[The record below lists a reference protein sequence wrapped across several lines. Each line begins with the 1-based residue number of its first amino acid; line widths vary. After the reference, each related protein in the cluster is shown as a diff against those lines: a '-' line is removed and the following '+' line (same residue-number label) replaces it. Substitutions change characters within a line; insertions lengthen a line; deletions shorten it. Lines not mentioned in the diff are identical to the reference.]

1 MKCMTAPP
9 LPAPATPT
17 IILQRSG
24 EPGCLIQILWFIII
38 GWWLGGL
45 AISLA
50 WVLNLTIIGLPLGML
65 ILNNIPKILALQN
78 PEKYLKTI
86 SQDGKVTIVETNMP
100 QFNFFLRALF
110 FLLIGWWWSGIW
122 LAIAYA
128 LCATILLL
136 PIGLWMFRLTPLMT
150 TLRRY

>member
-86 SQDGKVTIVETNMP
+86 SQDGKVTIVEMNMP